1 MESKSQFNR
10 HWTLGK
16 CKFLIR
22 LQELF
27 LTLIKLTVILRALTC
42 FTWIISCIFSYQ
54 PCKYYSYRLFIDEQ
68 IGSER
73 LCCSLVISPDL
84 CIPHGLVFWTK
95 WWHNPR
101 AVIMWW
107 ARTSEVE
114 ASTIF
119 YSSIML
125 KLRQGGGEQL
135 DSIWVLAHITWHG
148 LNNLRL
154 SGTLQQLPWS
164 AYHSCCFP

>member
-10 HWTLGK
+10 HWKLGK
-16 CKFLIR
+16 CRFLIR
-22 LQELF
+22 LEELF

-73 LCCSLVISPDL
+73 LCCLLVISPDL
-84 CIPHGLVFWTK
+84 CIPYGLVFWTK
-95 WWHNPR
+95 GWHNPR

-148 LNNLRL
+148 MNNLRL
-154 SGTLQQLPWS
+154 SGT
-164 AYHSCCFP
+164 HSCCFP